1 MGEARTGAAPVSERE
16 AEVLG
21 LLRARLSN
29 AAIAGR
35 LHISVRTVESH
46 VSSLLR
52 KYGVPDRAALA
63 ALAGAPDGA
72 TGSGPDGATAGSSP
86 AQIVGLPVPRTP
98 FIGRVPERDAILS
111 ALRTERLVTLL
122 GPGGVGKTRLAA
134 SAAWVA
140 GPAFPSGG
148 AFVDLVPVG
157 AEFVVQAVAAALGVT
172 ESGRQ
177 TLMEGIVRR
186 LGVGRS
192 LLVLDNCEHLVE
204 AVAAFADR
212 MLSGCPELTV
222 LTTSRERLAVPGER
236 VLPVAPL
243 PLGSDAEELFR
254 VRAAAVDPDVVLDP
268 PVVGEVCR
276 RLDGMPL
283 AIELAAARVPALGGE
298 GLRAGLDD
306 ALRLVS
312 GGRGAHVRHRSLRDV
327 ISWSYGLLDADERGL
342 FRRLAVFAGS
352 FDLAAASAMVHGGD
366 ASAAADLLG
375 RLVEKSMVVRQ
386 RGARCSW
393 RLLETVRAF
402 AADELRASAELTEVR
417 GRHLEWATGVTA
429 ELDRRRIAGEPW
441 QDDFDVVAD
450 DLRAAVSHAWANRSS
465 LPVTLTGRAHGLA
478 RSLAALS
485 YARRFVSEA
494 TLHFR
499 QAADLAPAPGDAAR
513 DLRGAA
519 ETTLAGLNPG
529 TEAFDLLVAGAQ
541 RAGEAGEADVRA
553 RLLARAVEAACRFTA
568 DPTAVPRERL
578 TRLLADARAC
588 ADPGNPVTAAALA
601 AAAAWAGGYT
611 WRAPDPET
619 ARQAVTAAR
628 AADDPVLVS
637 ACLDAVSAAAI
648 RAGRLREA
656 HHVSGER
663 LPLVDEMARDDPAAG
678 AEIADALHMAVTYAV
693 AAGDLPAARPAA
705 VRLHADELVGNHPY
719 ASAGKLI
726 TVLALCGAFGEA
738 LDHADEMWDGWLRAG
753 RPVSTALAPAVL
765 SVALV
770 HGLRGDQERF
780 ADWRARAQRVSGVGG
795 AGGATDPAGPAT
807 MDDAPGVASFAAFVD
822 ARIAVHTGRLDD
834 AAEVVRRAFGAYP
847 LSRHEAYAHAAGAEL
862 AVVADLPD
870 AAGRL
875 AEAATWVEQNAW
887 AAACLARARGR
898 ASGDPALLAESAAG
912 WERIGAAYELRYTRD
927 LIGAPGAP
935 GASDLPTASTR

>member
-1 MGEARTGAAPVSERE
+1 MGEATTGAASVSERE

-52 KYGVPDRAALA
+52 KYAVPDRAALA
-63 ALAGAPDGA
+63 AIAGPAEDGTDRIDGLASAA
-72 TGSGPDGATAGSSP
+72 AAGSSP
-86 AQIVGLPVPRTP
+86 AQILGLPVPRTP
-98 FIGRVPERDAILS
+98 FIGRVSERDAILA

-148 AFVDLVPVG
+148 AFVDLVPAG
-157 AEFVVQAVAAALGVT
+157 AEFVTQAVAAALGVT

-177 TLMEGIVRR
+177 TLAEGIVHRF
-186 LGVGRS
+186 GAGRS
-192 LLVLDNCEHLVE
+192 LLVLDNCEHLVD

-212 MLSGCPELTV
+212 MLSGCPGLTI
-222 LTTSRERLAVPGER
+222 LATSRERLAVPGER

-243 PLGSDAEELFR
+243 PLGSHAEELFR
-254 VRAAAVDPDVVLDP
+254 VRAAAVDPDVVLDAA
-268 PVVGEVCR
+268 VVGEVCR

-283 AIELAAARVPALGGE
+283 AIELAAARLPALGGE

-327 ISWSYGLLDADERGL
+327 ISWSYGLLDHEERGL
-342 FRRLAVFAGS
+342 FRRLAVFAGP
-352 FDLAAASAMVHGGD
+352 FDLAAAAAMLPGGE

-386 RGARCSW
+386 RGARGSW
-393 RLLETVRAF
+393 RLLETVRTF
-402 AADELRASAELTEVR
+402 AEDELRASGELNDVR
-417 GRHLEWATGVTA
+417 ARHLEWAAGTAA
-429 ELDRRRIAGEPW
+429 ELDRRRVAAGSW
-441 QDDFDVVAD
+441 RDDFDLVVD
-450 DLRAAVSHAWANRSS
+450 DLRAAVSHAWADRSRAS
-465 LPVTLTGRAHGLA
+465 TAARAGRGAHRLA

-499 QAADLAPAPGDAAR
+499 QAADLAPAPGAAAH
-513 DLRGAA
+513 DLRSAA

-529 TEAFDLLVAGAQ
+529 TEAFDLLVAAAD
-541 RAGEAGEADVRA
+541 RAGEAGEPETRA
-553 RLLARAVEAACRFTA
+553 RLLARAVEAACRFNA

-578 TRLLADARAC
+578 ARMLADARAC
-588 ADPGNPVTAAALA
+588 ADPGDAVTAAALA

-611 WRAPDPET
+611 WRAPDSET
-619 ARQAVTAAR
+619 ARLAVGAAR
-628 AADDPVLVS
+628 VAGDPVLIS
-637 ACLDAVSAAAI
+637 ACLDAVSAAAV

-656 HHVSGER
+656 HLVSGER
-663 LPLVDEMARDDPAAG
+663 LPLVAAMARDDPAAG

-705 VRLHADELVGNHPY
+705 VRLHADELVGHHPY
-719 ASAGKLI
+719 ASAGKLV
-726 TVLALCGAFGEA
+726 TVLALGGAFEEV
-738 LDHADEMWDGWLRAG
+738 LDHAEDMWEGWLRAG
-753 RPVSTALAPAVL
+753 RPVATALAPAVL

-770 HGLRGDQERF
+770 HGLRGDEDGF
-780 ADWRARAQRVSGVGG
+780 ADWRMRARQVSG
-795 AGGATDPAGPAT
+795 AADPAGLNE
-807 MDDAPGVASFAAFVD
+807 APGVASFAAFVD
-822 ARIAVHTGRLDD
+822 ARVAVHTGRLAD
-834 AAEVVRRAFGAYP
+834 AAEVVLRAFADYP

-862 AVVADLPD
+862 AVVAELPD

-875 AEAATWVEQNAW
+875 AEAAIWAGQNEW

-898 ASGDPALLAESAAG
+898 AFGDAALLAESAAG
-912 WERIGAAYELRYTRD
+912 WERIGAAYELR
-927 LIGAPGAP
+927 
-935 GASDLPTASTR
+935 STRELIAAT